1 MLGVN
6 GYPCNK
12 GLVVKMNGANTD
24 SASMALG
31 ISLSHPLLCNLLG
44 GSKLADDTYAKNTFE
59 MMLTR
64 SVHNNDL
71 KGLGTLR
78 NTEFTLSELNLAMNL
93 NRLDGSRDHINFITA
108 YNLGKESIGDKELIF

>member
-1 MLGVN
+1 
-6 GYPCNK
+6 
-12 GLVVKMNGANTD
+12 
-24 SASMALG
+24 MALG

-44 GSKLADDTYAKNTFE
+44 GSKQGEENTFE

-93 NRLDGSRDHINFITA
+93 NRLTAGLDHIIFVTG
-108 YNLGKESIGDKELIF
+108 YNLGKESLGDKELIF

>member
-1 MLGVN
+1 
-6 GYPCNK
+6 
-12 GLVVKMNGANTD
+12 
-24 SASMALG
+24 MALG

-44 GSKLADDTYAKNTFE
+44 GSKQGEDNSNTFE

-93 NRLDGSRDHINFITA
+93 NRLTAGIDHINFVTG
-108 YNLGKESIGDKELIF
+108 YNLGKESLGDKELIF